1 MIKGSS
7 VNSISDTQRLAPFE
21 RPERDGGPLR
31 IVICGDAGAG
41 KSALADRLGETRSV
55 IVADLPGDPRSGPAL
70 AIEASTAELAVVVVD
85 ASDGVGSEGRRQS
98 LVASLLGVRG
108 LVLAVNKMDQVGY
121 DGPRFDEIVDDFRAF
136 AAQIGLDEVIAVPL
150 SARDGD
156 NLQSASAAMP
166 WYDGPTL
173 LAALESLDLSGQ
185 AAEASAPAETTDQ
198 FMAHLI
204 WLSDRPMLPERSY
217 VLKLGAQSLPAAI
230 TELKHK
236 INIDSLE
243 QLAAKTLERDEIG
256 VCNLALDSAVTYSPF
271 KENRQLGGFLLI
283 DRISS
288 ETVGIGTIDYGLR
301 RATNLSW
308 QDYDIDKRSRS
319 AQKRQKPCVLW
330 FTGLS
335 GAGKST
341 IADLVDKKLHTMG
354 QHCFVLDGDNVRHG
368 LNKDLGFT
376 DADRVENIRRVA
388 EVARLFVD
396 AGLIVLV
403 SFISPFRSERRL
415 AREMMEE
422 GEFVE
427 IFVDTPLDVCEERDP
442 KGLYQKARDGKIA
455 NFTGIDSPYEAPEGA
470 EVNLDTVSLSQEEA
484 AAAVIEFLRDRGLV

>member
-1 MIKGSS
+1 MNG
-7 VNSISDTQRLAPFE
+7 ISDTQRLAPFA
-21 RPERDGGPLR
+21 RPEWDGSPLR
-31 IVICGDAGAG
+31 IVICGDAGSG
-41 KSALADRLGETRSV
+41 KSALAGRLGETGSLV
-55 IVADLPGDPRSGPAL
+55 VADLPRDPRSGAEL
-70 AIEASTAELAVVVVD
+70 AIEASTADLAVVVVD
-85 ASDGVGSEGRRQS
+85 ASEGVGSESRRQS

-108 LVLAVNKMDQVGY
+108 LVLAVNKMDLVGY
-121 DGPRFDEIVDDFRAF
+121 ERTRFDESVDDFRAF

-150 SARDGD
+150 SAREGD
-156 NLQSASAAMP
+156 NLSSASAAMP
-166 WYDGPTL
+166 WYEGPTL
-173 LAALESLDLSGQ
+173 SAVLEGLGGSAQ
-185 AAEASAPAETTDQ
+185 PAETPSAAETTDQ
-198 FMAHLI
+198 FMAHLV

-217 VLKLGAQSLPAAI
+217 ILKLGAQSLPAAI

-271 KENRQLGGFLLI
+271 KENRKLGGFLLI
-283 DRISS
+283 DRISN

-388 EVARLFVD
+388 EVARLFVRRRPD
-396 AGLIVLV
+396 RPGLLHLAVPQRAAIGAGDDGGGRVHRDLRRHALGCLRGAR
-403 SFISPFRSERRL
+403 PQRPLPKGPGRQDRQLHGHRL
-415 AREMMEE
+415 ALR
-422 GEFVE
+422 GAGSRRGQPRHGQLVAGGGRGRSDR
-427 IFVDTPLDVCEERDP
+427 VPARP
-442 KGLYQKARDGKIA
+442 GPGLRA
-455 NFTGIDSPYEAPEGA
+455 
-470 EVNLDTVSLSQEEA
+470 
-484 AAAVIEFLRDRGLV
+484 